1 LRKEEPVRIGDRI
14 AIVGDGHEGLGISN
28 FFDCHVYIVDCGDTL
43 VLVDAGSGLEH
54 ERIVSNIEL
63 DGFDP
68 ARISRI
74 LLTHTHGDHAGGA
87 AKLARDVG
95 AEILVGSAEHAML
108 VAGDEDAL
116 GVTVGRA
123 KGFYPP
129 DYVFESCP
137 DARAIDDGDVCLETA
152 DCTITAVTTPGHSK
166 GSISFLWEADGLRNL
181 FTGDFLFS
189 SGVAGFVNVDGCD
202 LADYR
207 ESVAKVAALPR
218 IDGLF
223 PGHFLF
229 VLRNAHEH
237 HIALAAQTFK
247 EVLLPKTAW

>member
-1 LRKEEPVRIGDRI
+1 MRITDRI

-28 FFDCHVYIVDCGDTL
+28 FFDCHVYVVDCGETL
-43 VLVDAGSGLEH
+43 VLVDAGGGVEH
-54 ERIVSNIEL
+54 ERIVENIRADGL
-63 DGFDP
+63 DPGRVS
-68 ARISRI
+68 AI
-74 LLTHTHGDHAGGA
+74 LLTHSHGDHAGGA
-87 AKLARDVG
+87 AKLARDLGADIVVG
-95 AEILVGSAEHAML
+95 RPEHAML
-108 VAGDEDAL
+108 AAGDEDAL
-116 GVTVGRA
+116 GVTLGRA

-129 DYVFESCP
+129 DYVFAACP
-137 DARAIDDGDVCLETA
+137 QARPLDDGDICLRTA
-152 DCTITAVTTPGHSK
+152 DCSITAVATPGHTR
-166 GSISFLWEADGLRNL
+166 GSVSFLLEADGLRSL

-189 SGVAGFVNVDGCD
+189 SGVAGFVNAPGCD

-218 IDGLF
+218 VDALF

-237 HIALAAQTFK
+237 HIAVAARAFE